1 MRLGVGD
8 VIYCVSGMENL
19 TLGKGYK
26 IFYVQDWSDGIA
38 GSVRIL
44 GDDGLGWWFGQI
56 GGFEPWDRWF
66 VTETVWFRMM
76 KLEDLGI

>member
-8 VIYCVSGMENL
+8 VIYCVSSMDNL

-26 IFYVQDWSDGIA
+26 IVYVREDRDG
-38 GSVRIL
+38 GSVCIL
-44 GDDGLGWWFGQI
+44 GDDGVGWWFGQI

-66 VTETVWFRMM
+66 VSETVWFRMM